1 MSWPG
6 HDEAPHFQILW
17 EKHPH
22 LKWTIDTLTTST
34 RENRRMVII
43 LLSAAIFAGAVALGS
58 TIKNSIV
65 RTLERIGT
73 SAELRGHA
81 FKDVFQPSVEKP
93 RSPNLSASRILN

>member
-1 MSWPG
+1 MGWPG
-6 HDEAPHFQILW
+6 HDEAPHFQIPW
-17 EKHPH
+17 EKHPR

-34 RENRRMVII
+34 RENRRIVII

-81 FKDVFQPSVEKP
+81 FSDVLQPSVEKP
-93 RSPNLSASRILN
+93 RSPNLSTSRILD